1 MFYVPFWEF
10 SVVIKTTYSGSKT
23 VIQKVDGI
31 AKEVLAPCQATR
43 SVDYNQVLV
52 CADMDLP
59 VSIVELINAISDWKI
74 NRANSFQPVP
84 CEGLIPVVNKYS
96 SSSSCWTKAFDEIKK
111 KEKQECLEKLKKD
124 EKVDN
129 IQGFQAK
136 VDSSNLNQKLL
147 YFPVYVSSYQ
157 YEGKTYPFVVSG
169 QSGSV
174 QAQRPYGL
182 GKVGELGSMIGG
194 LFFGPSNKK

>member
-111 KEKQECLEKLKKD
+111 KEKQECLGKILFSL
-124 EKVDN
+124 N
-129 IQGFQAK
+129 
-136 VDSSNLNQKLL
+136 DS
-147 YFPVYVSSYQ
+147 
-157 YEGKTYPFVVSG
+157 
-169 QSGSV
+169 
-174 QAQRPYGL
+174 
-182 GKVGELGSMIGG
+182 I
-194 LFFGPSNKK
+194 